1 MFEKDDIILGL
12 LSGLEFH
19 TTVDFEIF
27 RKTTKPGDIYTFRDL
42 TPKLVQPKIEF
53 FGF

>member
-12 LSGLEFH
+12 VNGLEFY
-19 TTVDFEIF
+19 TTVDFKIF

-42 TPKLVQPKIEF
+42 IP
-53 FGF
+53 